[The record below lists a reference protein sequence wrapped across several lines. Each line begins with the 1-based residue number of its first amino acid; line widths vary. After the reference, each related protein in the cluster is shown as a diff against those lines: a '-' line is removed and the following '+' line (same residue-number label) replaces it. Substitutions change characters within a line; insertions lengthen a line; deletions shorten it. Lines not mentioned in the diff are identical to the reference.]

1 MEKTSEVKE
10 EKFTDDINVEDDR
23 IMDANQEDTESQKKK
38 KKKKKKKK
46 GCSLKTHDYAISD
59 IIYLYLQL
67 ITPFSLIT
75 PFISLYSTACFNVK
89 R

>member
-10 EKFTDDINVEDDR
+10 EKFTDDINGEDDR

-46 GCSLKTHDYAISD
+46 GCSLKKHDYAISD
-59 IIYLYLQL
+59 IIYLYPQL

-75 PFISLYSTACFNVK
+75 PFISFIHMPFLA
-89 R
+89 

>member
-46 GCSLKTHDYAISD
+46 GCS
-59 IIYLYLQL
+59 
-67 ITPFSLIT
+67 
-75 PFISLYSTACFNVK
+75 
-89 R
+89 